1 MEYYQAKNIGDS
13 ENYTVMFEVEAA
25 DPFQRVTVQLLDYSP
40 ETEIEK
46 LIIYDGAR
54 NEYVY
59 CGNRMACGRNMIS
72 AFQLYFCS
80 S

>member
-59 CGNRMACGRNMIS
+59 LANRLFFAGI
-72 AFQLYFCS
+72 
-80 S
+80 